1 MLSNL
6 YKNPLR
12 VYLIIGA
19 LALLGVISGS
29 KLPISLYPNSNRP
42 TINASISYGSM
53 NAKEFLETYG
63 RNIENRLNSLT
74 EGDTALDKVTAE
86 YRSSRVQYRMQF
98 AWGVTPKEAKK
109 EVETILTGLSGAWP
123 REVRDSLS
131 VGFWSKSSGFIA
143 ISFYSEQRDLEEL
156 FNIMDPAITPK
167 LSSVKDAE
175 NPSLWNPG
183 SKEVLI
189 TLNKEVMA
197 TLGLF
202 PRQIEEAINQGL
214 SGSFAGNINIGTNRI
229 NLQMPRLLDSLEA
242 LNNLSFNSPK
252 GDTIYLREVAE
263 IKIQEKRDSNQIFKT
278 SGSKSLILFA
288 KPKTGGNVK
297 RMAEEILKITME
309 TLKELPKDIKYRVLV
324 DPSEFIR
331 ASVENVIHEV
341 MLAAGLAVFILFL
354 FIGSFKNT
362 ITAAI
367 EIPLSMVLAFI
378 LMKLTGM
385 NLNLISLGG
394 LAIAAGMNVDASVVT
409 MENIFRHFERIKG
422 PLTYAQKCGVIIKAV
437 KEVALPI
444 VASTLSTLV
453 VFTPLA
459 FTSNLTNAIL
469 GDLAK
474 AVVFSHG
481 FSMFIALILVPTI
494 RLQLM
499 GNRTTEVEIPKAPIE
514 GSLTKIE
521 NLFAKSLRAFIDN
534 KKISFGVIG
543 TLLISFA
550 LLLIFALPSLK
561 KEIIGTPDTDWM
573 ILSVNTSGN
582 TLVQQMDDQAAKIE
596 SQFLNEFEEDILY
609 TFTQINQ
616 PNNATIMAR
625 LKNKED
631 MARVWKRMEATY
643 KNEPGLYYWVGPWNP
658 AELPLPD
665 PPHFLVEVKNKDAVQ
680 RKLIA
685 KLLLDELEEK
695 EVFPSLWSTPS
706 VQREEIIKMT
716 PKMEQWSLLKQK
728 NIYFTPWDVT
738 DVLRTATNG
747 RNLNN
752 VTFNS
757 KTYSLKM
764 KYANQALD
772 TVEKIKAYPIL
783 LEDRYIPLNALIDI
797 EKTIASPSIYRE
809 NRNSVVLLRGKQG
822 KGKDAL
828 IGSSVEEANKIV
840 SNFMKKDLSQFG
852 VTATPSL
859 SVKDAQVELNDALE
873 QLAVALGL
881 SLLLI
886 FLTLII
892 QFGSFTQTLIIM
904 VAIPLG
910 VCGGILSLWLG
921 NSTLSLNSVLG
932 IILLNGIAVNN
943 SIILVEFILNS
954 FKEGVLPKEA
964 AIMAAKQRLRPILI
978 TSLTTIFGML
988 PMAAGLGDG
997 GKILRPLGISVSG
1010 GLWFS
1015 TMLTIFI
1022 VPFLQVLFL
1031 QSKQKKALSMLE
1043 ANEDLSLQSN
1053 IKTTQKESESQIS
1066 DSPVSLLADSKKIN
1080 KKEPLQ

>member
-19 LALLGVISGS
+19 LALMGLFSGIQ
-29 KLPISLYPNSNRP
+29 LPISLYPNSNRP
-42 TINASISYGSM
+42 SINASVSYGSM
-53 NAKEFLETYG
+53 NAEEFLETFG
-63 RNIENRLNSLT
+63 KRIENRLNSLT
-74 EGDTALDKVTAE
+74 EGSIGMEKITAD
-86 YRSSRVQYRMQF
+86 YQSSRVQYRLQF

-109 EVETILTGLSGAWP
+109 EVETIMTGLSGTWP

-156 FNIMDPAITPK
+156 YNILDPAITPK
-167 LSSVKDAE
+167 LSSVEDAE
-175 NPSLWNPG
+175 EPGLWNPG
-183 SKEVLI
+183 SKEVQI
-189 TLNKEVMA
+189 ILNKEVMA
-197 TLGLF
+197 TLGLY

-214 SGSFAGNINIGTNRI
+214 NGSFAGNINIGTSK
-229 NLQMPRLLDSLEA
+229 LSVQMPRLLDNIEA

-252 GDTIYLREVAE
+252 GDTVFLREVAT
-263 IKIQEKRDSNQIFKT
+263 IKVQEARDSNQIFKT

-297 RMAEEILKITME
+297 RMAEEILRITKE
-309 TLKELPKDIKYRVLV
+309 SLKELPKDIKHRVLV

-341 MLAAGLAVFILFL
+341 ILAAGLAVFILFL

-362 ITAAI
+362 VTAAI

-378 LMKLTGM
+378 LMKMTGM

-409 MENIFRHFERIKG
+409 MENIFRHFEKITS
-422 PLTYAQKCGVIIKAV
+422 PLTYSQKCAVIIRAV

-459 FTSNLTNAIL
+459 FTSDLTNAIL

-499 GNRTTEVEIPKAPIE
+499 GREKSKVEIPKAPIE
-514 GSLTKIE
+514 NSLNKLE
-521 NLFAKSLRAFIDN
+521 GLFAKGLRLFIEKKKVSLSVIGAFITT
-534 KKISFGVIG
+534 FV
-543 TLLISFA
+543 LLI
-550 LLLIFALPSLK
+550 LFALPSLK

-582 TLVQQMDDQAAKIE
+582 TLVQQMDDQAAEIE
-596 SQFLNEFEEDILY
+596 AGFLEKFEKDILY

-631 MARVWKRMEATY
+631 MSRVWKKMEAVY
-643 KNEPGLYYWVGPWNP
+643 QNQPGLYYWVGPWNP

-665 PPHFLVEVKNKDAVQ
+665 PPHFLVEVKAQDAAERTLV
-680 RKLIA
+680 A
-685 KLLLDELEEK
+685 KLLQDELEEQ
-695 EVFPSLWSTPS
+695 ETFPNLWSTPS
-706 VQREEIIKMT
+706 VDRKEIIKIT
-716 PKMEQWSLLKQK
+716 PYMNQWSLLGQN
-728 NIYFTPWDVT
+728 NITFTPWDIT

-747 RNLNN
+747 RNLDQIS
-752 VTFNS
+752 FDS
-757 KTYSLKM
+757 KSYPLKL
-764 KYANQALD
+764 KYKEGTLD
-772 TVEKIKAYPIL
+772 TIEQIKAYPIL
-783 LEDRYIPLNALIDI
+783 IEDKFIPLNALMKV
-797 EKTIASPSIYRE
+797 EKTLASPSIYRE
-809 NRNSVVLLRGKQG
+809 NRNEIILINGKQG
-822 KGKDAL
+822 KGKDHL
-828 IGSSVEEANKIV
+828 IASSVEKARKIIEEF
-840 SNFMKKDLSQFG
+840 NKKDLTAFG
-852 VTATPSL
+852 IKTAPSI
-859 SVKDAQVELNDALE
+859 SIKEAQVELNEALD
-873 QLAVALGL
+873 QLMIALAL

-892 QFGSFTQTLIIM
+892 QFGSVIQTLIIM

-954 FKEGVLPKEA
+954 YKQGVIPKEA
-964 AIMAAKQRLRPILI
+964 AILAARQRLRPILI

-1015 TMLTIFI
+1015 TMLTLFI
-1022 VPFLQVLFL
+1022 VPYLQVLYL
-1031 QSKQKKALSMLE
+1031 QRKQRKGLGLDSE
-1043 ANEDLSLQSN
+1043 NTE
-1053 IKTTQKESESQIS
+1053 ESERLSQTETGDSRPPSS
-1066 DSPVSLLADSKKIN
+1066 DYADTPNLGEPV
-1080 KKEPLQ
+1080 Q